1 MTIDSKAARHYS
13 SILVAL
19 ALTMLLTSCAS
30 YGPYH
35 ADTPAEPRRS
45 IREANDGRY
54 KMAFIEFGD
63 LGSPLDNYQR
73 KAALEMVHEAKR
85 PLLFV
90 YIHGWQNNAASGD
103 VCRFEHYLDSVSR
116 SAEFTGRNIDVRGVY
131 VAWRGKPFT
140 VPGLNLLTFWDRK
153 ATGEG
158 IAAANSCLSTIN
170 ELAVVAREPGKD
182 YHRTVLI
189 GHSFGALVLGNTI
202 SHSILGSSSP
212 WDMAVAF
219 NSAANSVN
227 TRQLMQELDYIY
239 RYDPERQAYVSRNNL
254 GGTEART
261 IPENRPALVFLQAE
275 NDMATTTAFPIG
287 QEVRNVIGFHFNWQ
301 KVPVPGHHADRVS
314 EREFYQRTPG
324 NNKHLVNYQVVSE
337 GAAVPPPGLKE
348 SHNRAFEAN
357 VKYNRPD
364 YSFYTSEIN
373 DGHEEKFCR
382 DDRYNPDAV
391 EASTAKEVWRRWRF
405 EFTGNARVPC
415 WIVRVPKE
423 IMSGHGGLWSDNSVA
438 MLGALFRIEFPI
450 PGKKSAMLPEPMTS
464 SRIAESLTTPEGSYA
479 AWR

>member
-1 MTIDSKAARHYS
+1 MEPIGTNSNQNGHKPWSVLMGI
-13 SILVAL
+13 AL
-19 ALTMLLTSCAS
+19 PLLLGSCAA
-30 YGPYH
+30 YGPTY
-35 ADTPAEPRRS
+35 PNKPGGPLRS
-45 IREANDGRY
+45 IREPANGRY

-63 LGSPLDNYQR
+63 MGSPLDNYQR
-73 KAALEMVHEAKR
+73 KAALEMVHAAKR

-90 YIHGWQNNAASGD
+90 YIHGWQNNATSGD
-103 VCRFEHYLDSVSR
+103 VCRFEHFLDSVSR

-131 VAWRGKPFT
+131 VAWRGRPFT
-140 VPGLNLLTFWDRK
+140 VSGLNLLTFWDRK

-239 RYDPERQAYVSRNNL
+239 KYDPRRKAYVSRNKL

-275 NDMATTTAFPIG
+275 NDMATTTAFPLG
-287 QEVRNVIGFHFNWQ
+287 QRITPQ
-301 KVPVPGHHADRVS
+301 MTTLSPG
-314 EREFYQRTPG
+314 
-324 NNKHLVNYQVVSE
+324 
-337 GAAVPPPGLKE
+337 
-348 SHNRAFEAN
+348 
-357 VKYNRPD
+357 
-364 YSFYTSEIN
+364 
-373 DGHEEKFCR
+373 
-382 DDRYNPDAV
+382 
-391 EASTAKEVWRRWRF
+391 
-405 EFTGNARVPC
+405 
-415 WIVRVPKE
+415 
-423 IMSGHGGLWSDNSVA
+423 
-438 MLGALFRIEFPI
+438 
-450 PGKKSAMLPEPMTS
+450 
-464 SRIAESLTTPEGSYA
+464 TTPRRDFTKFANDEVEQVKSLA
-479 AWR
+479 NNIQ